1 MHAAAEEVRGQ
12 MSEPALHLGD
22 FNTQD
27 LRALADR
34 LLETTKVEY
43 VDEGV
48 LLIMN
53 PPGIEHRRI
62 VHSIINAAK
71 EAYFIGKI
79 AVNWETY
86 ETYQWEFA
94 DGSRR
99 FFIPDIVF
107 IHPDA
112 VTPEQE
118 RAAIALI
125 VEVTSPSSRDAVFN
139 DRTVKPVQY
148 AKGAVPLYLL
158 VDQELGRWTLHGLAE
173 GWQRYQIVADGA
185 YSEVIAL
192 PQPLGFTIPTAAWPR
207 WRP

>member
-1 MHAAAEEVRGQ
+1 
-12 MSEPALHLGD
+12 MSEAALQLDD

-62 VHSIINAAK
+62 VRSIVKTAQQAFDAGLI
-71 EAYFIGKI
+71 E
-79 AVNWETY
+79 VNWETY

-99 FFIPDIVF
+99 FFIPDIVL

-112 VTPEQE
+112 VTAEQE

-148 AKGAVPLYLL
+148 AKGGVPLYLL

-173 GWQRYQIVADGA
+173 GWQRYQIVAEGA
-185 YSEVIAL
+185 YGDDIPL
-192 PQPLGFTIPTAAWPR
+192 PEPLGFAIPPAKWPH
-207 WRP
+207 WLP